1 MARRNV
7 QFAADKEKDEERERE
22 RERETVI
29 QSSLFQPSAT
39 EGERKRIISV

>member
-22 RERETVI
+22 RER
-29 QSSLFQPSAT
+29 QSFNPLFFSRLRLKGKGK
-39 EGERKRIISV
+39 E

>member
-22 RERETVI
+22 RERER
-29 QSSLFQPSAT
+29 QSFNPLFFSRLRLKGKGK
-39 EGERKRIISV
+39 E